1 MTVPIPFIPRY
12 SFFHHYSPIFL
23 ENPFAPIALYHYHFC
38 SSYTHFPIPF
48 HFVRFPSTIYF
59 LLFPFYLRLFFRFA
73 HSSPCLPSPQLLFLD
88 LSLFF
93 SIRVTFPFGPFSAPS
108 FCVRNF
114 ILLHQLNIA
123 DPPPLLIPEPP
134 TSRPARSRREK
145 NRINSRLSQD
155 PPK

>member
-1 MTVPIPFIPRY
+1 MTIPIPFIPRY

-73 HSSPCLPSPQLLFLD
+73 HSSPCS
-88 LSLFF
+88 S
-93 SIRVTFPFGPFSAPS
+93 TFPCSFPSASPFPFALFPLPLFVYVIS
-108 FCVRNF
+108 FFCTN
-114 ILLHQLNIA
+114 
-123 DPPPLLIPEPP
+123 
-134 TSRPARSRREK
+134 
-145 NRINSRLSQD
+145 
-155 PPK
+155 